1 MFRKHDD
8 GFSHEKTEGACFEAF
23 EAVVGKR
30 ARDETSETPPR
41 GGGEGSVSG
50 CPRGVIVSVSS
61 RAWRARSRG
70 VLPPARSR
78 ARAGRRAVDFL
89 RFSRKDAMVRIRA
102 RSRRRV
108 RSRPT
113 ERGPRRDGASENR
126 EKWLETRWRIRARC
140 EVGGEETD
148 LARRMRHAKAEL
160 GARHRTVHD
169 VKLAAVRPSVTEPLS
184 GNGTFAEPRYALA
197 WTRVR
202 VTRAVPRRGRASCG
216 LCAETH
222 FKSKRTRL
230 SQTVSCF
237 FFVLRLRCAR
247 ITVYC

>member
-1 MFRKHDD
+1 MAVRAGIGFR
-8 GFSHEKTEGACFEAF
+8 GRRE
-23 EAVVGKR
+23 
-30 ARDETSETPPR
+30 
-41 GGGEGSVSG
+41 
-50 CPRGVIVSVSS
+50 
-61 RAWRARSRG
+61 WRARSRD
-70 VLPPARSR
+70 VLRAARSR
-78 ARAGRRAVDFL
+78 ARGQAEHAVDFP
-89 RFSRKDAMVRIRA
+89 RWCSTKDAMVRIRA

-113 ERGPRRDGASENR
+113 ERGPRRDGTSENR

-230 SQTVSCF
+230 SQTVSCV
-237 FFVLRLRCAR
+237 FVLRLRCAR